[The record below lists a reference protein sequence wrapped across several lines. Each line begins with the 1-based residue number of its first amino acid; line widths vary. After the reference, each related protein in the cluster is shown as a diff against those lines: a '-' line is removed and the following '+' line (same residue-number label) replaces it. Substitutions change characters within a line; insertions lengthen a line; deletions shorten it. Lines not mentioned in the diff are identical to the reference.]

1 MDSIPDKVEFSF
13 YAKALAVDASDDDVS
28 VTVTMWRHAAELLAV
43 YLAGMV
49 DKNLEHV
56 TAQREELIATQ
67 RDVYKL
73 ALPPMAMDVDV
84 FALLGEAAN
93 ALEAGLYA
101 DQKATLIRKIRW
113 TIETYGPKPAP

>member
-13 YAKALAVDASDDDVS
+13 YAKSLSIDASDDDVG
-28 VTVTMWRHAAELLAV
+28 VTVTMWRHQAELLAV
-43 YLAGMV
+43 YLAEMV

-56 TAQREELIATQ
+56 TAQRDELIATQ

-84 FALLGEAAN
+84 FALLAEAAD
-93 ALEAGLYA
+93 ALETG
-101 DQKATLIRKIRW
+101 DDRKAALIQKIRW
-113 TIETYGPKPAP
+113 TIDTYGPKPAP